1 MKILKL
7 IIGLLLTVSCF
18 FVNAQTA
25 ICDTGVNNTGKIRPV
40 FINGMRNQ
48 RNEAEASAGLFEL
61 KLVELY
67 RRENLLPAYRLITIR
82 SFSFLKV

>member
-7 IIGLLLTVSCF
+7 ITGLLLTVSCF

-40 FINGMRNQ
+40 FINGMRN
-48 RNEAEASAGLFEL
+48 
-61 KLVELY
+61 
-67 RRENLLPAYRLITIR
+67 
-82 SFSFLKV
+82 